1 MGTEGVGSGCAR
13 VTYPRRVAMVDNVIG
28 LVDAGRRVVHDV
40 MLMRCML
47 RSKHFD
53 AIFFYFNVCNE

>member
-13 VTYPRRVAMVDNVIG
+13 VIYPRRFAMVDNMIG

-40 MLMRCML
+40 MLMCCCML

-53 AIFFYFNVCNE
+53 AIFFIFLIMQ